1 MPPSRGRYHT
11 RRKARPTKFDGLGEG
26 RSISIYTRPT
36 VTDTC
41 VLLAFFNPVPFR
53 RILKNMLYIIKILK
67 EKEIPYFVAE
77 CVFHGRKPQIPGAD
91 LVLKSNSYMFYKEQ
105 LLNKLEG
112 IIPAQYTKLVCMDGD
127 IMFDAPDWIN
137 QISVKLDTC
146 DIIQPFSDACW
157 LTPDNTRIRM
167 KKPSYAYA
175 LANNIRLDAHTV
187 HKYHPGFVWAFRRE
201 VFRAIG
207 GFYDRGIMG
216 NGDMLFAFNLF
227 RDSIPDF
234 WKRDVLKTEFIL
246 DEWEAYNAGVQKADP
261 RIGYL
266 NMKALHLF
274 HGLREKRQ
282 YTTRYKD
289 ASEYMASSW
298 NESIKLNTDGL
309 YEFKDPRASE
319 AVLAYFK
326 GRDEDIPLKEAEA
339 FLARKTVKATATVT
353 PGGVNLNGAAGGPE
367 LNVPHA

>member
-1 MPPSRGRYHT
+1 MPPTRTRRHT
-11 RRKARPTKFDGLGEG
+11 RRKRLPRFDGIGEG

-36 VTDTC
+36 VKDTC

-67 EKEIPYFVAE
+67 EKGIPCFVAE
-77 CVFHGRKPQIPGAD
+77 CVFHGRRPQIPGAD

-105 LLNKLEG
+105 LLNKLEKVV
-112 IIPAQYTKLVCMDGD
+112 PEQYTKLICMDGD

-137 QISVKLDTC
+137 QVSVKLDTC
-146 DIIQPFSDACW
+146 DIIQPFAEACW

-167 KKPSYAYA
+167 KKPSYGCAISNKVTIT
-175 LANNIRLDAHTV
+175 ANNI
-187 HKYHPGFVWAFRRE
+187 HKYHPGFVWAFRRD
-201 VFRAIG
+201 VFRSIG

-216 NGDMLFAFNLF
+216 NGDMLFAFNMF
-227 RDSIPDF
+227 RESVPEF

-246 DEWEAYNAGVQKADP
+246 DEWNTYNKGVQEVNP
-261 RIGYL
+261 RVGYL

-289 ASEYMASSW
+289 ASEYLSSSW
-298 NESIKLNTDGL
+298 AESIHVNADGL
-309 YEFKDPRASE
+309 YEFNDPRASQ

-339 FLARKTVKATATVT
+339 FLTRKTLKAPATAT
-353 PGGVNLNGAAGGPE
+353 PGGVNLNGAGGPE
-367 LNVPHA
+367 LNTPHA